1 MSASGG
7 DAAEK
12 ERVEGPEA
20 KKGKNGVTKAGEV
33 PLDPV
38 VMQELK
44 EVFLCFSRARA
55 LSLCE

>member
-1 MSASGG
+1 MGASGG

-12 ERVEGPEA
+12 ESRGGTEA

-33 PLDPV
+33 PLDPA

-44 EVFLCFSRARA
+44 QVFLSFSRARA
-55 LSLCE
+55 LSL

>member
-1 MSASGG
+1 MGSSGG

-12 ERVEGPEA
+12 EKGGGTEA

-33 PLDPV
+33 PLDPA

-44 EVFLCFSRARA
+44 QVFLSFPRARS
-55 LSLCE
+55 LSL